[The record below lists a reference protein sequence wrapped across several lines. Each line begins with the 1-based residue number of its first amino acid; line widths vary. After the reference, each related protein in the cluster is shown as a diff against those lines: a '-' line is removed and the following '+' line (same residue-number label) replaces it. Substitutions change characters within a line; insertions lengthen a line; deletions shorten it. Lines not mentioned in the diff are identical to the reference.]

1 MRWGR
6 DLPLRWMVA
15 VGYAASL
22 LTTLAL
28 MGLILHGLVWRYLW
42 WSTQSRML
50 LQARTAFGAERE
62 DGREDGRPR
71 HRLEDLLA
79 SDPDR
84 VVQLLAEAGISARVL
99 DAEGRTL
106 AEQGPIIRWVSVPS
120 AQQRAAALQGPRN
133 GGLVSSSYVAEERR
147 RSALVVVASTGGPG
161 PATRFLQ
168 VASPWRPAQE
178 LMTELRRLLGWM
190 GLVAVVLGVGV
201 SFLLA
206 RAVTGPL
213 ERLAHAARRVADGDL
228 GARTGLRPGRNEVRA
243 VAAAFDEMV
252 ERLQQAFAAQKRF
265 VADASHEL
273 RTPLTTIGG
282 MAELLPQA
290 TAEERVRA
298 LAAMEREVERMS
310 RLVDDLLT
318 LSRAEEGDAAPRR
331 ERFDLV
337 PLLQEAAETATLA
350 NRGREVGV
358 HVDGPL
364 AVLGDPDALMR
375 AVRNVLANA
384 LQYSPAD
391 TPVRLDAA
399 VRDGGVEVKV
409 RDRGPGV
416 PPADL
421 PRLFDRFYRAD
432 RSRTRGT
439 GGSGL
444 GLAIVRAIVEDHGGR
459 VSLRNVETGGA
470 EVTLWL
476 PTGEKG
482 PAAPN
487 SPTC

>member
-15 VGYAASL
+15 LGYAAAL
-22 LTTLAL
+22 LTTLML
-28 MGLILHGLVWRYLW
+28 MGLLLHGLVWRYLW

-50 LQARTAFGAERE
+50 LQARTALGAERE
-62 DGREDGRPR
+62 DGRAR
-71 HRLEDLLA
+71 HRLEELIT

-84 VVQLLAEAGISARVL
+84 VVHLLAEAGISARIL
-99 DAEGRTL
+99 DADGRTL
-106 AEQGPIIRWVSVPS
+106 AEHGPIIRWVSPPS
-120 AQQRAAALQGPRN
+120 AEQLAAALQAPRV
-133 GGLVSSSYVAEERR
+133 GGFASSSYVSEERR
-147 RSALVVVASTGGPG
+147 RSALVVLAPLGGPG
-161 PATRFLQ
+161 AATRYLQ
-168 VASPWRPAQE
+168 VASPWRPAEE
-178 LMTELRRLLGWM
+178 LMTELRRLLVWM
-190 GLVAVVLGVGV
+190 GLVALVLGVLV

-206 RAVTGPL
+206 RAVTRPL
-213 ERLAHAARRVADGDL
+213 ERLAQTARRVADGDL
-228 GARTGLRPGRNEVRA
+228 AARTGLHPGRNELRA

-290 TAEERVRA
+290 TPEERVRA

-318 LSRAEEGDAAPRR
+318 LSRAEEGDPTPRR
-331 ERFDLV
+331 ERFDLA
-337 PLLQEAAETATLA
+337 PLLQEAAETAALVS
-350 NRGREVGV
+350 RGREVGL
-358 HVDGPL
+358 HLEGPL
-364 AVLGDPDALMR
+364 PVVGDADALLR
-375 AVRNVLANA
+375 AVRNVLSNA
-384 LQYSPAD
+384 LQYSPPG
-391 TPVRLDAA
+391 TPVRLEAGLREA
-399 VRDGGVEVKV
+399 GVEVRV
-409 RDRGPGV
+409 RDHGPGI
-416 PPADL
+416 PPDDL

-444 GLAIVRAIVEDHGGR
+444 GLAIVRAIIDDHGGH
-459 VSLRNVETGGA
+459 VAVRNAADGGA
-470 EVTLWL
+470 EFTLWL

-482 PAAPN
+482 PALPK
-487 SPTC
+487 